1 MSSTTKTELSRLRLF
16 FYLEVYD
23 ESSEKTLCIAGSM
36 LLPIKVGEPAM
47 IREHD
52 GGYRRTTTVLKMD
65 KLSDSEIKFETQN
78 THYVLHLTKAKVVA
92 V

>member
-1 MSSTTKTELSRLRLF
+1 MNHQK
-16 FYLEVYD
+16 
-23 ESSEKTLCIAGSM
+23 KTLCIAGSM
-36 LLPIKVGEPAM
+36 LLPIKDGEPAM

-65 KLSDSEIKFETQN
+65 KLSDQPEIKFETQN

-92 V
+92 SMSKEPKDERFIRLAEAKGQ

>member
-1 MSSTTKTELSRLRLF
+1 MNHQK
-16 FYLEVYD
+16 
-23 ESSEKTLCIAGSM
+23 KTLCIAGSM

-65 KLSDSEIKFETQN
+65 KLRWWQYE
-78 THYVLHLTKAKVVA
+78 
-92 V
+92 